1 MRSGQP
7 VIVHDL
13 RKSHDLG
20 DRTQRMLD
28 NGFHGVICLP
38 LRAQDKTFGLLYLYA
53 PEILHISPQETALLQ
68 DLANDL
74 AFGITS
80 LRAHKA
86 QQRILDSVI
95 KVAAAVSASTG
106 TAFFVQLATMAEALG
121 AQAGCV
127 MRMSQPSGQSPA
139 PSAWP
144 PSSTGWSSPPST
156 CPWKELPACS
166 C

>member
-13 RKSHDLG
+13 RKSNDLG
-20 DRTQRMLD
+20 DWTQRMLD

-38 LRAQDKTFGLLYLYA
+38 LREQGKTFGLLYLYA

-106 TAFFVQLATMAEALG
+106 TAFFCAAGHQHGRG
-121 AQAGCV
+121 AGRAG
-127 MRMSQPSGQSPA
+127 RRRDAHEPA
-139 PSAWP
+139 PWP
-144 PSSTGWSSPPST
+144 ATPRHQPGHRH
-156 CPWKELPACS
+156 
-166 C
+166 

>member
-1 MRSGQP
+1 MSWDENSPSGRGPAGQAVRSGQP

-13 RKSHDLG
+13 RKSNDLG
-20 DRTQRMLD
+20 DWTQRMLD

-95 KVAAAVSASTG
+95 KVAAAVSATMG
-106 TAFFVQLATMAEALG
+106 KAKLLGLVVDKQETAIT
-121 AQAGCV
+121 QAPTIV
-127 MRMSQPSGQSPA
+127 V
-139 PSAWP
+139 
-144 PSSTGWSSPPST
+144 
-156 CPWKELPACS
+156 ELS
-166 C
+166 NE